1 MAGFDGT
8 GADASLDEGPQSK
21 PAFTGDRL
29 LAVLSVVE
37 ETCCV
42 YLDCCHRPQRKP
54 ASLCLQVSQRG
65 FLFDEETY
73 CAAQVSSCA
82 EKVQHSIPRT
92 HFIWDT
98 IKVGSISCQDTKQNS
113 DTYCI

>member
-37 ETCCV
+37 GTCCV
-42 YLDCCHRPQRKP
+42 YLECCDRPQRKP
-54 ASLCLQVSQRG
+54 ASLSLQVSQRG
-65 FLFDEETY
+65 FLFCSLD
-73 CAAQVSSCA
+73 Q
-82 EKVQHSIPRT
+82 
-92 HFIWDT
+92 
-98 IKVGSISCQDTKQNS
+98 
-113 DTYCI
+113 

>member
-29 LAVLSVVE
+29 LALLSVEE

-42 YLDCCHRPQRKP
+42 YLDCC
-54 ASLCLQVSQRG
+54 
-65 FLFDEETY
+65 E
-73 CAAQVSSCA
+73 
-82 EKVQHSIPRT
+82 
-92 HFIWDT
+92 
-98 IKVGSISCQDTKQNS
+98 
-113 DTYCI
+113 

>member
-8 GADASLDEGPQSK
+8 GGDASLDEGPQSK

-29 LAVLSVVE
+29 LALLSVVK

-42 YLDCCHRPQRKP
+42 YLDCCDRPQWKP

-65 FLFDEETY
+65 FLFCSLD
-73 CAAQVSSCA
+73 
-82 EKVQHSIPRT
+82 R
-92 HFIWDT
+92 
-98 IKVGSISCQDTKQNS
+98 
-113 DTYCI
+113 